1 MFYKIKAKILRYTE
15 YRDKNFEAYMFSTR
29 IKILVGYALLAI
41 VLLSATWMVY
51 DNTRSL
57 SAVNHASER
66 FMARRDIVD
75 SLVFSMLETANA
87 ERSVLLGDASK
98 WERFDRA
105 LSGSKRQARKLRLLL
120 NDTLKQQRLD
130 TLMALLI
137 AKRENTLL
145 VMNVLKN
152 NSRDIYYNNKVEA
165 LHSGRDSIVISPQT
179 KERHEQHETVYEVVK
194 TKRGFFRRLGDAFRK
209 QRTDTISTTR
219 LTHQP
224 STDTIHHRLNIA
236 DSVANALAE
245 IHSEQQ
251 RANDRQQDIIS
262 TRNDRLQLVS
272 IQLTKR
278 TWQLLED
285 IQSDE
290 HNALQR
296 VVGKAISSRRAMI
309 VRIAVLGLL
318 AILSAAILV
327 VYILRDI
334 KRERRDRQRIL
345 EAKTE
350 TERIMQQRERLLLTI
365 THDIKAPAASI
376 AGFIDLLSEYVDR
389 PKAVGYLQSIS
400 GSANH
405 LLQLVSA
412 LLDYHKLESGKA
424 ERHEV
429 SFQPTAL
436 VSECVAQMQPLAM
449 AKQLR
454 LATDIN
460 VVEDMFCRSDAFRIK
475 QIVNNLV
482 SNAIKYTDD
491 GEVRVGIT
499 VMNGWI
505 TLSVSDTGCG
515 MTPEELQSVFNAFT
529 RLPGAQGKEGV
540 GLGLTITRE
549 IVTLLGGRINVAS
562 TKGKGTT
569 FRVCLPVKVVT
580 NQGIHSGGALVSSAP
595 TKQQV
600 HQQSKQNQGVHLSQV
615 HQQSK
620 ELHQQSKHNSMVGA
634 LETSAPPKGTSQH
647 LNTSTSQPI
656 ISVVIVDD
664 DRLQGQLL
672 NEMLRR
678 IDGVQF
684 DITTTIHADEAIK
697 IAVEK
702 NPHIVF
708 TDIEMPEMNGSEIM
722 RRIRNASSATSA
734 TDKSVLRT
742 KFVAMTAHEQSIMP
756 QLRSDG
762 FDACLFKPFSVQTL
776 AATICQLTG
785 ATVRV
790 LENSKLTIA
799 GEAENNSKLKTQNSK
814 LTIAGEAENN
824 SKLKT
829 QNSKLKTALLPF
841 TDGDPEAEAQIIGD
855 IRKSIEEYLEMIGDG
870 SDPERVAKA
879 AHKALPLLEMIEPGE
894 NAWVAPLQTPGGAL
908 VSSAPIKQQSGGA
921 LVSSAPI
928 QQPGGAP
935 TKQQHPQSEEK
946 NILVGAL
953 ETSAPPGETTTPS
966 GETSA
971 PPEET
976 TAPPNEQER
985 ERLTKQLIE
994 KLKEILCD
1002 IY

>member
-15 YRDKNFEAYMFSTR
+15 YRNKNFEAYMFSTR

-251 RANDRQQDIIS
+251 RANNRQQDIIS
-262 TRNDRLQLVS
+262 TRNNRLQLVS

-460 VVEDMFCRSDAFRIK
+460 VAEDMFCRSDAFRIK

-482 SNAIKYTDD
+482 SNAIKYTDE

-499 VMNGWI
+499 VMNGWM

-580 NQGIHSGGALVSSAP
+580 NQGVHSGGALVSSAP

-600 HQQSKQNQGVHLSQV
+600 HQQSKHTQGVHLSQV

-620 ELHQQSKHNSMVGA
+620 EVHQQSKQSQPDCMVGA
-634 LETSAPPKGTSQH
+634 LGTSAPPKGNSQH
-647 LNTSTSQPI
+647 LNTSTPQPT

-678 IDGVQF
+678 IDCVQF
-684 DITTTIHADEAIK
+684 DITTTIHADEAIS

-722 RRIRNASSATSA
+722 HRIRTASSATSA
-734 TDKSVLRT
+734 TDKSVHRT

-785 ATVRV
+785 IAVRV
-790 LENSKLTIA
+790 SEK
-799 GEAENNSKLKTQNSK
+799 EQNSK

-829 QNSKLKTALLPF
+829 QNSKPLSFPSPTATPK
-841 TDGDPEAEAQIIGD
+841 
-855 IRKSIEEYLEMIGDG
+855 RK
-870 SDPERVAKA
+870 R
-879 AHKALPLLEMIEPGE
+879 
-894 NAWVAPLQTPGGAL
+894 
-908 VSSAPIKQQSGGA
+908 
-921 LVSSAPI
+921 
-928 QQPGGAP
+928 
-935 TKQQHPQSEEK
+935 
-946 NILVGAL
+946 
-953 ETSAPPGETTTPS
+953 
-966 GETSA
+966 
-971 PPEET
+971 
-976 TAPPNEQER
+976 R
-985 ERLTKQLIE
+985 
-994 KLKEILCD
+994 
-1002 IY
+1002 